1 MPAADGATP
10 ENCAVT
16 PQCLIDY
23 VDHFA
28 RVPNELGRNYIDEA
42 IRSGPSRRVRRSPH
56 HSAMRYSSEKRGE
69 VVEAESVS
77 LEYVLALECEHNSRV
92 AQFSSQL
99 PPIDLDYINAQ
110 NKRVVTSIRP
120 DAFVELDDGR
130 IAIVE
135 TKPEDKAHAEHI
147 KGNPRFQPSSMK
159 GCYIDSPAN
168 AATARHGLPFIVLTT
183 DAVNHT
189 LVSNLIF
196 LGKGGHRASV
206 ASRTT
211 EALVCHVQRIGVS
224 TYEELA
230 KSEDWSADDLIHAL
244 NEGMVWVDIY
254 RDRITG
260 PAPTPVYRCKEF
272 ADLVRSGSA
281 QIEQRPK
288 FPPPQEAI
296 VELSR
301 CSSAALKEAWTR
313 LAAIREV
320 LAGNQ
325 ARSTLSRSEKNW
337 HQRYLAAECDA
348 QAGFLGLIPHYHARG
363 HRGCKLA
370 PKVEELLTLTVQEG
384 ACEQARYTGR
394 YGQLRATCRE
404 LGLAPPSKTT
414 FHKRLRA
421 ARAELRAIHSA
432 RGKDAAYQAQPAEKL
447 TTSTI
452 SRLAQRSWQSA
463 TLDHTPLPIRLVE
476 TLLGTPIA
484 NSPWLTYMRDDA
496 DGGIR
501 GVYLSFQR
509 PTTLTVQSTLWDCYR
524 RYQRFPETLRLDG
537 EKPHDSIAVEKLLAH
552 ERIDKLCRRYMSP
565 RDGSGIERGFSLFQH
580 ALLAYLNGNYV
591 LRQDPKSWERG
602 WRPDQLADR
611 TLGSLWLATEEFFFD
626 YYNTSFASPKTSGL
640 SPDGYQAASAR
651 AHGARAYRVSTDL
664 DADRPHLLPLV
675 SRGGM
680 RKLDRQNGIRIHGQR
695 YLPNKP
701 ISPEFYGHTYIVK
714 FDPLD
719 ITYIYVSLGG
729 KWTDFCHQYAHQF
742 SGLSSARLAG
752 YSREIVELAQRHEAA
767 SPERAEQ
774 LGALL
779 ERVAQIPHD
788 PLAQWEESRIGR
800 NSQKEEVMEDE
811 PVSPFAIHGDIH
823 SCPTFQ
829 SGDE

>member
-56 HSAMRYSSEKRGE
+56 HSAVRYSSEKRGE

-189 LVSNLIF
+189 LMSNLIF

-211 EALVCHVQRIGVS
+211 EDLVCHVQRIGVS

-301 CSSAALKEAWTR
+301 CSSA
-313 LAAIREV
+313 
-320 LAGNQ
+320 
-325 ARSTLSRSEKNW
+325 
-337 HQRYLAAECDA
+337 
-348 QAGFLGLIPHYHARG
+348 
-363 HRGCKLA
+363 
-370 PKVEELLTLTVQEG
+370 
-384 ACEQARYTGR
+384 GR
-394 YGQLRATCRE
+394 V
-404 LGLAPPSKTT
+404 PS
-414 FHKRLRA
+414 
-421 ARAELRAIHSA
+421 
-432 RGKDAAYQAQPAEKL
+432 
-447 TTSTI
+447 
-452 SRLAQRSWQSA
+452 
-463 TLDHTPLPIRLVE
+463 
-476 TLLGTPIA
+476 
-484 NSPWLTYMRDDA
+484 
-496 DGGIR
+496 R
-501 GVYLSFQR
+501 GVA
-509 PTTLTVQSTLWDCYR
+509 PWV
-524 RYQRFPETLRLDG
+524 
-537 EKPHDSIAVEKLLAH
+537 
-552 ERIDKLCRRYMSP
+552 
-565 RDGSGIERGFSLFQH
+565 
-580 ALLAYLNGNYV
+580 
-591 LRQDPKSWERG
+591 
-602 WRPDQLADR
+602 
-611 TLGSLWLATEEFFFD
+611 
-626 YYNTSFASPKTSGL
+626 
-640 SPDGYQAASAR
+640 
-651 AHGARAYRVSTDL
+651 
-664 DADRPHLLPLV
+664 
-675 SRGGM
+675 
-680 RKLDRQNGIRIHGQR
+680 
-695 YLPNKP
+695 
-701 ISPEFYGHTYIVK
+701 
-714 FDPLD
+714 
-719 ITYIYVSLGG
+719 
-729 KWTDFCHQYAHQF
+729 
-742 SGLSSARLAG
+742 
-752 YSREIVELAQRHEAA
+752 
-767 SPERAEQ
+767 
-774 LGALL
+774 
-779 ERVAQIPHD
+779 
-788 PLAQWEESRIGR
+788 
-800 NSQKEEVMEDE
+800 
-811 PVSPFAIHGDIH
+811 
-823 SCPTFQ
+823 
-829 SGDE
+829 